1 MDRRFSH
8 DIFVDFQTVCSS
20 NRINEC
26 NKKRIFDN
34 SLARSLHSKSSG
46 NSSKFKRNSDFS
58 AANHNKLSLVYM
70 HKLGLSPLNWILAG
84 FYTPVGGLCK
94 PQYQV
99 YFQNSADLPS

>member
-20 NRINEC
+20 NRKTNAM
-26 NKKRIFDN
+26 KKRIFDN
-34 SLARSLHSKSSG
+34 SLARGLHNKSSG

-84 FYTPVGGLCK
+84 FYTPVGELCK